1 MTPEEYERERQ
12 RLEDQLR
19 ADIELLQTA
28 HQARLKA
35 LEVVWRSSHST
46 SEEAPQP
53 HPVPEAPPA
62 ERRRER
68 IGDWELDAA
77 IEAALEKLPEE
88 LTSEDLRRALGFSP
102 NRSSLHRALR
112 RLEENGT
119 LVLRRRGIGRRPALY
134 TKMEASNGA
143 PADETG

>member
-1 MTPEEYERERQ
+1 MTLEEYERERR

-19 ADIELLQTA
+19 SDIELLQTA

-35 LEVVWRSSHST
+35 LETVWRSSLST
-46 SEEAPQP
+46 TEVTPQP
-53 HPVPEAPPA
+53 PPIPETS
-62 ERRRER
+62 RRRER

-77 IEAALEKLPEE
+77 VEAALNRLPPEF
-88 LTSEDLRRALGFSP
+88 TGDDLRRELGFSP

-119 LVLRRRGIGRRPALY
+119 LAVLRQGIGRRPALY
-134 TKMEASNGA
+134 GKTERSNGS
-143 PADETG
+143 PD

>member
-35 LEVVWRSSHST
+35 LEAVWRSSRSPI
-46 SEEAPQP
+46 EGAAQP
-53 HPVPEAPPA
+53 NP
-62 ERRRER
+62 RRRQRGGE
-68 IGDWELDAA
+68 GELDDKV
-77 IEAALEKLPEE
+77 EAALERLPREF
-88 LTSEDLRRALGFSP
+88 TSRDLRRELGFSP

-112 RLEENGT
+112 RLEEDGT
-119 LVLRRRGIGRRPALY
+119 LAVLQFGTGRRPAIY
-134 TKMEASNGA
+134 RKTERFKGSPG
-143 PADETG
+143 

>member
-35 LEVVWRSSHST
+35 LEAVWRSSRPLI
-46 SEEAPQP
+46 EEAAQSKPQ
-53 HPVPEAPPA
+53 
-62 ERRRER
+62 RRER
-68 IGDWELDAA
+68 GGEGELDDNV
-77 IEAALEKLPEE
+77 EAALERLPREF
-88 LTSEDLRRALGFSP
+88 SSRDLRRELGFSP

-112 RLEENGT
+112 RLEENGA
-119 LVLRRRGIGRRPALY
+119 LVVLQFGTGRRPALY
-134 TKMEASNGA
+134 RKTERSNGS
-143 PADETG
+143 PG